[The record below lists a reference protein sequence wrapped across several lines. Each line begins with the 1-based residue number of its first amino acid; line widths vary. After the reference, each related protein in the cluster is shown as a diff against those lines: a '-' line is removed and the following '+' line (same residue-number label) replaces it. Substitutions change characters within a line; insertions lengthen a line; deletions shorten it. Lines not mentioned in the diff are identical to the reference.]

1 MPLFFVPIEELDSN
15 YDAVITPMTMFSI
28 PTREVRKIQNG
39 EIVSLIDGKKKEKR
53 LLQYSYKACLNLAA
67 KSIYENVGIRFDCFN
82 MPYLTESESF
92 KIVEKTI
99 VDFLRT
105 HDLNIFLIIFE
116 HISIIE
122 FDSKIYN
129 QILRLIVAAEDERG
143 RKGSCQ
149 PIPWCDF
156 PVQECRCEIAYEKP
170 CKSLYDKS
178 LDEKCLYKSEF
189 CSENIEAVEEMVNSI
204 EDNFVVSLL
213 KLIDSKDMT
222 DVECYKKANVSKQTW
237 YKILNKK
244 DYRPSKNTVIAFAVS
259 LGLNYSETQHLLSTA
274 GFALSNSSKFDIIIQ
289 YFINNKI
296 YDIFKINEMLF
307 RFGEPCLGL
316 Q

>member
-129 QILRLIVAAEDERG
+129 QILRLIVAAENERD

-156 PVQECRCEIAYEKP
+156 PVQECRREIVFPKTREG
-170 CKSLYDKS
+170 
-178 LDEKCLYKSEF
+178 LDEKCLYESEF

>member
-1 MPLFFVPIEELDSN
+1 MPLFFTSEELPEN
-15 YDAVITPMTMFSI
+15 EYDAMIAPNTKYVLDKAKA
-28 PTREVRKIQNG
+28 R
-39 EIVSLIDGKKKEKR
+39 IDKTVFAMKAKGIKR
-53 LLQYSYKACLNLAA
+53 YLLQLLCEKCLNIAIEKKYKNIMIPLDDFNLDN
-67 KSIYENVGIRFDCFN
+67 ITENEV
-82 MPYLTESESF
+82 F

-99 VDFLRT
+99 VDFLQTYDMNVFLLIWKRSMFEVDENLFKQISDLVKEAATDFNRT
-105 HDLNIFLIIFE
+105 FAMSL
-116 HISIIE
+116 
-122 FDSKIYN
+122 
-129 QILRLIVAAEDERG
+129 A
-143 RKGSCQ
+143 
-149 PIPWCDF
+149 
-156 PVQECRCEIAYEKP
+156 KP
-170 CKSLYDKS
+170 TDICHYCKSLHEKS
-178 LDEKCLYKSEF
+178 LYESEF

-213 KLIDSKDMT
+213 KLIDSKEMT

-307 RFGEPCLGL
+307 QFGEPCLGL

>member
-1 MPLFFVPIEELDSN
+1 MPLFFTSEKLPENE
-15 YDAVITPMTMFSI
+15 YDAMIAPNTKYMLDKAKSRIDKTVFAK
-28 PTREVRKIQNG
+28 EANG
-39 EIVSLIDGKKKEKR
+39 IKR
-53 LLQYSYKACLNLAA
+53 YLLQLLCENCLNIAIEKKFKNIMIPLDDFNLDN
-67 KSIYENVGIRFDCFN
+67 ITENEV
-82 MPYLTESESF
+82 F

-99 VDFLRT
+99 VDFLQTYDMNVFLLIWKRSMFEVDE
-105 HDLNIFLIIFE
+105 DLFK
-116 HISIIE
+116 HISNLVKE
-122 FDSKIYN
+122 
-129 QILRLIVAAEDERG
+129 AEA
-143 RKGSCQ
+143 
-149 PIPWCDF
+149 DF
-156 PVQECRCEIAYEKP
+156 NRTFVMSLAKP
-170 CKSLYDKS
+170 TDICHCCKSLHEKS
-178 LDEKCLYKSEF
+178 LYEESLYESEF

-213 KLIDSKDMT
+213 KLIDSKNMT

-289 YFINNKI
+289 YFIINKI

>member
-1 MPLFFVPIEELDSN
+1 MPLFFVPTEERFDSN
-15 YDAVITPMTMFSI
+15 YDAMITPMTMLSI
-28 PTREVRKIQNG
+28 PIRKIRKIQNG
-39 EIVSLIDGKKKEKR
+39 ERVSLTDDKKKEKF
-53 LLQYSYKACLNLAA
+53 LLQYTYKACLNLAA
-67 KSIYENVGIRFDCFN
+67 KSKYENVAILFN
-82 MPYLTESESF
+82 CIDTDNFTESESL
-92 KIVEKTI
+92 KIVVQII

-105 HDLNIFLIIFE
+105 HDINIFLII
-116 HISIIE
+116 HINKKFID
-122 FDSKIYN
+122 FDSKIFI
-129 QILRLIVAAEDERG
+129 QISKRIEAAVIASG
-143 RKGSCQ
+143 RTEGCQ
-149 PIPWCDF
+149 PIPWF
-156 PVQECRCEIAYEKP
+156 NYPVRECRREIVFPKTSEG
-170 CKSLYDKS
+170 
-178 LDEKCLYKSEF
+178 LDEKCLYESEF
-189 CSENIEAVEEMVNSI
+189 CSENIEAVEEMVNGI

-213 KLIDSKDMT
+213 KLIDSKKMT

-244 DYRPSKNTVIAFAVS
+244 DYRPSKNTIIAFAVS

-307 RFGEPCLGL
+307 QFGEPCLGL